1 MAPTNILT
9 ANQDSTQLNDCTDL
23 AASSAADDRL
33 SPKVMSKDQVTLLGN
48 GMLGLENTPKHL
60 ESIVQ
65 RNIVQSSFLRLP
77 GEVRNKIWEYTLGG
91 HTIEFCEYKIPR
103 ITKRGSNRLPRK
115 RVVSVFDVPQI
126 CRQIYYETANMAFSL
141 NKLVFTNENISPFAM
156 KRWAAKVHLKAG
168 QLNAVHTVQLRCN
181 SPNSYYYFDVWKD
194 NGTITSLFPSLRRI
208 VINRLPPRSIHNFNP
223 DTVDDWD
230 LLPPWGWEARINE
243 KIDKMRGDSIEI
255 IFED

>member
-1 MAPTNILT
+1 MAPTNIQA
-9 ANQDSTQLNDCTDL
+9 ANQEFTQLNDCTDL
-23 AASSAADDRL
+23 AASSIADNRS
-33 SPKVMSKDQVTLLGN
+33 SPEAMSKDQVTLPGN
-48 GMLGLENTPKHL
+48 GMLSLENTPKHL

-77 GEVRNKIWEYTLGG
+77 GEVRNKIWEYTVGG
-91 HTIEFCEYKIPR
+91 HAIEFCEYKIPR
-103 ITKRGSNRLPRK
+103 VTKLGSNG
-115 RVVSVFDVPQI
+115 VPQI
-126 CRQIYYETANMAFSL
+126 RRQVYHETANMAFSL
-141 NKLVFTNENISPFAM
+141 NKIVFTDENISPFAM
-156 KRWAAKVHLKAG
+156 KRWAVKAHLNAG

-208 VINRLPPRSIHNFNP
+208 VINRLPPRSSYSFNP

-230 LLPPWGWEARINE
+230 FLPPWGWEARINE
-243 KIDKMRGDSIEI
+243 KIDKMRGGSIEI